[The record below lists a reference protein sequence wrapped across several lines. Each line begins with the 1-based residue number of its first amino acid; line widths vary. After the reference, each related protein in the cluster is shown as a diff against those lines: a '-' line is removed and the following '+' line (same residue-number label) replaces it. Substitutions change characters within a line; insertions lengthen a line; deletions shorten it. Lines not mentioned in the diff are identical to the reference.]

1 MAETIQ
7 YKCPCCGGRLEF
19 DSGLQKMKCPYCDTT
34 FDVETLEGY
43 DDALKQDAKDDMHWD
58 AAQQPWDDVQMGVY
72 TCKSCGGELVCDE
85 STAATACPFCGNPIV
100 LTGRLSGDLKPDY
113 VIPFKLDKKAAE
125 AALRN
130 HMKGKRLLPN
140 LFRSENR
147 ISEVKG
153 VYVPFWLFDAD
164 ADAHIR
170 YHATRIRTWSD
181 RDYDYTE
188 TQHYAILRSGDLS
201 FTHVPV
207 DGSSRMP
214 NDLMESIEPFDFS
227 SAVDFQTAYLSG
239 YLADRYDV
247 NADDS
252 IGRANERVKKSTESV
267 FASTV
272 VGYHT
277 VVPES
282 TSVRLA
288 NGRVRYA
295 LYPVWLLN
303 TVWNG
308 KTFSFAM
315 NGQTGKF
322 VGDLPVDKGKK
333 WRWFGLVSGIAAAAA
348 SLWPCVP
355 VAAAALREGTD
366 MKRTLTLL
374 TLLLALLALL
384 VLPAAAADLPRLV
397 DNADLLMA
405 DDAEALL
412 ADLDSRSEALQ
423 FDIVIVTVD
432 SLDGETPRNYAEDFF
447 WYNNYGLGEDRD
459 GALLLVAMDTRD
471 WYIATHGF
479 GITAITPAGREAMA
493 DRFLPQLSNAEYAAA
508 FSTFAEECED
518 YVNQARNGSA
528 YDTGNLPDEPFEAPG
543 FLWVVA
549 CLLFGALI
557 GGITVGVMAA
567 KHKTVRRQPAANSYV
582 VQDSLHL
589 TQQSDLFLYAN
600 TTRTARPKDNDRSG
614 SDAHS
619 GSGGSSFGGGGGK
632 F

>member
-1 MAETIQ
+1 M
-7 YKCPCCGGRLEF
+7 
-19 DSGLQKMKCPYCDTT
+19 
-34 FDVETLEGY
+34 
-43 DDALKQDAKDDMHWD
+43 
-58 AAQQPWDDVQMGVY
+58 
-72 TCKSCGGELVCDE
+72 
-85 STAATACPFCGNPIV
+85 
-100 LTGRLSGDLKPDY
+100 
-113 VIPFKLDKKAAE
+113 
-125 AALRN
+125 
-130 HMKGKRLLPN
+130 KRLL
-140 LFRSENR
+140 
-147 ISEVKG
+147 G
-153 VYVPFWLFDAD
+153 
-164 ADAHIR
+164 
-170 YHATRIRTWSD
+170 
-181 RDYDYTE
+181 
-188 TQHYAILRSGDLS
+188 
-201 FTHVPV
+201 
-207 DGSSRMP
+207 
-214 NDLMESIEPFDFS
+214 
-227 SAVDFQTAYLSG
+227 
-239 YLADRYDV
+239 
-247 NADDS
+247 
-252 IGRANERVKKSTESV
+252 
-267 FASTV
+267 
-272 VGYHT
+272 
-277 VVPES
+277 
-282 TSVRLA
+282 
-288 NGRVRYA
+288 
-295 LYPVWLLN
+295 
-303 TVWNG
+303 
-308 KTFSFAM
+308 
-315 NGQTGKF
+315 
-322 VGDLPVDKGKK
+322 
-333 WRWFGLVSGIAAAAA
+333 
-348 SLWPCVP
+348 
-355 VAAAALREGTD
+355 
-366 MKRTLTLL
+366 
-374 TLLLALLALL
+374 
-384 VLPAAAADLPRLV
+384 
-397 DNADLLMA
+397 LLMA

-412 ADLDSRSEALQ
+412 AGLDSRSEALQ